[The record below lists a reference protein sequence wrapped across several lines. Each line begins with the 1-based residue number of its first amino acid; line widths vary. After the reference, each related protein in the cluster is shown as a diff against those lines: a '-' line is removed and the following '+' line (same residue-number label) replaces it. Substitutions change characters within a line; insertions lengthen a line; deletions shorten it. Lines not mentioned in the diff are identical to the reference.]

1 MAYSSTYIY
10 APLKWISAGL
20 ISLALSASASAQPM
34 PGGDRGPI
42 PAGVITLSEAQVPF
56 SVTLPGRAIAYEEV
70 NIRPRVD
77 GTISE
82 IPYEA
87 GRKVEKGD
95 VLFRIEGD
103 TFEVDVAAAEAEVAR
118 AEAAVTAAEATL
130 SRYERLQG
138 TGVTIEDVENA
149 RVTVLQNKAELSS
162 ANAKL
167 KLARLNLERTEIRSP
182 ITGIVAV
189 PEVSVGA
196 VVTANQADALTTVT
210 RLDPIYIDVEESS
223 KRLAEVR
230 ALMEGGT
237 LQRGEGLDLTLTLEN
252 GVQYD
257 QKGTLESPGTRVS
270 TTTGSFEFRIRFDN
284 PERHILPGQF
294 LRVEIELGTT
304 RAVMVPQGATSR
316 AADGTLTAFVAVNGK
331 AEQRELTEH
340 GSYQN
345 AWIVTE
351 GITPGEAL
359 IVDGLMA
366 MRDGAD
372 IQPVSVEISE
382 NGVVTDAKDASSD
395 ES

>member
-1 MAYSSTYIY
+1 MAYSFTYIY

-167 KLARLNLERTEIRSP
+167 KLARLNLERTEIHSP

-316 AADGTLTAFVAVNGK
+316 AADGTLTAFVAVDGK

-345 AWIVTE
+345 AWIVTD
-351 GITPGEAL
+351 GIAPGEAL

>member
-1 MAYSSTYIY
+1 MAYSFTYIY
-10 APLKWISAGL
+10 TPLKWISAGL

-77 GTISE
+77 GTINE

-316 AADGTLTAFVAVNGK
+316 AADGTLTAFVAVDGK

-345 AWIVTE
+345 AWIVTD
-351 GITPGEAL
+351 GIAPGEAL

>member
-20 ISLALSASASAQPM
+20 ISLALSASASAQPT

-316 AADGTLTAFVAVNGK
+316 AADGTLTAFVAVDGK

-345 AWIVTE
+345 AWIVTD
-351 GITPGEAL
+351 GIAPGEAL

>member
-20 ISLALSASASAQPM
+20 ISLALSASASSQPM

-316 AADGTLTAFVAVNGK
+316 AADGTLTAFVAVDGK

-366 MRDGAD
+366 VRDGAD